1 MKNFLLLLITFYF
14 VEAKAQNNFQWADSG
29 AVWHHT
35 YNWIGLPGYQ
45 KTTYVGDTIINNQT
59 CQIIK
64 SNSQQAWPQPNGTS
78 IPGAVWPLSV
88 FYLYKS
94 NDSVFAYRNN
104 TFNLVFKT
112 NATLGEIWDL
122 GDFGYIT
129 NSHAYVKVDS
139 VYYQNYNGVTL
150 RNIHVFPC
158 KQNGDSVEFGLPD
171 TNYISKLNTINE
183 KFGPLGS
190 FQTINNAIPN
200 NFLDESLDQAILCY
214 ESATF
219 PFIQFYTSDC
229 FNNIF
234 VGIDDPIRDDFQ
246 IYPNPAHNELFV
258 NNAPLNS
265 HIQIYNLQ
273 GQMVLN
279 KSLQK
284 ASVNINELQNGLYL
298 YRIYNANSGVI
309 FNGKM
314 IKD

>member
-1 MKNFLLLLITFYF
+1 MITFYF

-45 KTTYVGDTIINNQT
+45 KTIYVGDTIINNQP

-64 SNSQQAWPQPNGTS
+64 SNSQQAWPQPNGAS
-78 IPGAVWPLSV
+78 IPGSVWPLNV

-139 VYYQNYNGVTL
+139 IYYQNYNGVTL

-158 KQNGDSVEFGLPD
+158 KQNGDSVEFGFGLPD

-229 FNNIF
+229 FNNLF
-234 VGIDDPIRDDFQ
+234 VGVEEQ
-246 IYPNPAHNELFV
+246 IENYLQLYPNPAHNQITINNKTGELMIISDIMGKIV
-258 NNAPLNS
+258 LQKQLNS
-265 HIQIYNLQ
+265 VTETIDIATL
-273 GQMVLN
+273 
-279 KSLQK
+279 
-284 ASVNINELQNGLYL
+284 ANGMY
-298 YRIYNANSGVI
+298 IIHVGNSAT
-309 FNGKM
+309 KL
-314 IKD
+314 IKN

>member
-1 MKNFLLLLITFYF
+1 MKKIILFLFVLNFIDI
-14 VEAKAQNNFQWADSG
+14 KAQNNFQWADSG

-35 YNWIGLPGYQ
+35 YNWIGLQGYQ
-45 KTTYVGDTIINNQT
+45 KTTYVGDTVINNQS

-64 SNSQQAWPQPNGTS
+64 SYSQQAWPQSNGTF
-78 IPGAVWPLSV
+78 IPGSVWPLNV

-94 NDSVFAYRNN
+94 NDSVFAFRNN

-122 GDFGYIT
+122 GDFGLIT

-158 KQNGDSVEFGLPD
+158 KQNGDSIEFGLGVTD

-190 FQTINNAIPN
+190 FQTINNVIQN
-200 NFLDESLDQAILCY
+200 NLMDESLDQTILCY

-219 PFIQFYTSDC
+219 PFIQFYSSDC
-229 FNNIF
+229 YNSIF
-234 VGIDDPIRDDFQ
+234 VGINEQTQNDAHVF
-246 IYPNPAHNELFV
+246 PNPAQN
-258 NNAPLNS
+258 
-265 HIQIYNLQ
+265 QITI
-273 GQMVLN
+273 
-279 KSLQK
+279 KSKIGASIIISDLMGKIVLQK
-284 ASVNINELQNGLYL
+284 QLVAVTENIDISNLANGMYIVHLG
-298 YRIYNANSGVI
+298 NSTT
-309 FNGKM
+309 KL
-314 IKD
+314 IKN

>member
-1 MKNFLLLLITFYF
+1 MKKILLLLITFYF

-45 KTTYVGDTIINNQT
+45 KTIYVGDTIINNQP

-78 IPGAVWPLSV
+78 IPGSVWPLNV

-122 GDFGYIT
+122 GDFGFIT

-158 KQNGDSVEFGLPD
+158 KQNGDSVEFGFGLPD

-229 FNNIF
+229 FNNLF
-234 VGIDDPIRDDFQ
+234 VGVEEQIKNYFQ
-246 IYPNPAHNELFV
+246 LYPNPAHNQITINNKTGELMIISDIMGKIV
-258 NNAPLNS
+258 LQKQLNS
-265 HIQIYNLQ
+265 VTETIDIATL
-273 GQMVLN
+273 
-279 KSLQK
+279 
-284 ASVNINELQNGLYL
+284 ANGMY
-298 YRIYNANSGVI
+298 IIHVGNSAT
-309 FNGKM
+309 KL
-314 IKD
+314 IKN

>member
-1 MKNFLLLLITFYF
+1 MKKILLLLITFYF

-45 KTTYVGDTIINNQT
+45 KTTYVGDTIINNQP

-64 SNSQQAWPQPNGTS
+64 SNSQQAWPQPNGAS
-78 IPGAVWPLSV
+78 IPGSVWPLSV

-122 GDFGYIT
+122 GDFGFIT

-139 VYYQNYNGVTL
+139 IYYQNYNGVTL

-158 KQNGDSVEFGLPD
+158 KQNGDSVEFGFGLPD

-229 FNNIF
+229 FNNLF
-234 VGIDDPIRDDFQ
+234 VGVEEQIENYFQ
-246 IYPNPAHNELFV
+246 LYPNPAHNQITINNKTGELMIISDIMGKIV
-258 NNAPLNS
+258 LQKQLNS
-265 HIQIYNLQ
+265 
-273 GQMVLN
+273 VTE
-279 KSLQK
+279 
-284 ASVNINELQNGLYL
+284 NIDVATLANGMY
-298 YRIYNANSGVI
+298 IIHVGNSAT
-309 FNGKM
+309 KL
-314 IKD
+314 IKN

>member
-1 MKNFLLLLITFYF
+1 MKKILLLLITFYF

-45 KTTYVGDTIINNQT
+45 KTTYVGDTIINNQP

-78 IPGAVWPLSV
+78 IPGAVWPLNV

-139 VYYQNYNGVTL
+139 IYYQNYNGVTL

-158 KQNGDSVEFGLPD
+158 KQNGDSVEFGFGLPD

-229 FNNIF
+229 FNNLF
-234 VGIDDPIRDDFQ
+234 VGVEEQIENNFQ
-246 IYPNPAHNELFV
+246 VFPNPTHHQVTIKSKAGEKIIISDVMGKILLEKQLKQDTETIEIEELT
-258 NNAPLNS
+258 NG
-265 HIQIYNLQ
+265 IYILKV
-273 GQMVLN
+273 G
-279 KSLQK
+279 
-284 ASVNINELQNGLYL
+284 
-298 YRIYNANSGVI
+298 ANSQKI
-309 FNGKM
+309 
-314 IKD
+314 IKY

>member
-1 MKNFLLLLITFYF
+1 MKKLILILITFYF

-35 YNWIGLPGYQ
+35 YNWIGMPGYQ
-45 KTTYVGDTIINNQT
+45 KTTCVGDTIINNQS

-64 SNSQQAWPQPNGTS
+64 SNGQQAWPQPNGTLIAGS
-78 IPGAVWPLSV
+78 VWPLNV

-112 NATLGEIWDL
+112 NATIGEIWDL
-122 GDFGYIT
+122 GDFGFIT

-139 VYYQNYNGVTL
+139 VYYQNYSGVNL

-158 KQNGDSVEFGLPD
+158 KQNGDSIEVGLGLLD

-190 FQTINNAIPN
+190 FQTINNVIPN

-214 ESATF
+214 QSASF
-219 PFIQFYTSDC
+219 PFIQFSSSDC
-229 FNNIF
+229 FNNLF
-234 VGIDDPIRDDFQ
+234 VGVDEQIKDNFQ
-246 IYPNPAHNELFV
+246 FFPNPANHQITIKSKAGEKVIISDVMGKIVIEKQLKQDTELIEIDQLSEGVYILKMGF
-258 NNAPLNS
+258 NS
-265 HIQIYNLQ
+265 
-273 GQMVLN
+273 
-279 KSLQK
+279 QK
-284 ASVNINELQNGLYL
+284 L
-298 YRIYNANSGVI
+298 
-309 FNGKM
+309 
-314 IKD
+314 IKY

>member
-1 MKNFLLLLITFYF
+1 LITFYF

-45 KTTYVGDTIINNQT
+45 KTIYVGDTIINNQP

-64 SNSQQAWPQPNGTS
+64 SNSQQAWPQPNGAS
-78 IPGAVWPLSV
+78 IPGSVWPLNV

-139 VYYQNYNGVTL
+139 IYYQNYNGVTL

-158 KQNGDSVEFGLPD
+158 KQNGDSVEFGFGLPD

-229 FNNIF
+229 FNNLF
-234 VGIDDPIRDDFQ
+234 VGVEEQ
-246 IYPNPAHNELFV
+246 IENYLQLYPNPAHNQITINNKTGELMIISDIMGKIV
-258 NNAPLNS
+258 LQKQLNS
-265 HIQIYNLQ
+265 VTETIDIATL
-273 GQMVLN
+273 
-279 KSLQK
+279 
-284 ASVNINELQNGLYL
+284 ANGMY
-298 YRIYNANSGVI
+298 IIHVGNSAT
-309 FNGKM
+309 KL
-314 IKD
+314 IKN